1 VTFYDHAMAAARQAA
16 VTGRFGRFLLRAL
29 SVVNALIGPAA
40 WTGVVFSDEDTGVV
54 VVVATVL
61 TVFGVPFAV
70 HLWRDA
76 DRHAVDTER
85 LRVAGVPATAEIVTL
100 AVITHDGHDQADEV
114 KLGLRVS
121 GAGVRPFEAVYLCPH
136 DRSFRVGLRLDAVVD
151 PSDNLFTVPRH

>member
-1 VTFYDHAMAAARQAA
+1 MAAARQAA

-40 WTGVVFSDEDTGVV
+40 WTGLVFADEDVWDV

-61 TVFGVPFAV
+61 TVVGVPFAV

-100 AVITHDGHDQADEV
+100 AVITHDDDLADEV

-121 GAGVRPFEAVYLCPH
+121 GAGVRSFEAIYRCPH